1 MLDVIKN
8 RYVYVWISFSVVLFS
23 LFMILFKDTN
33 LWIDMTGGTQS
44 EFSYTG
50 TIQLEEISKSLE
62 NMKNDFNKT
71 NNNIINA
78 LSVYTVSW
86 ESKIVVETWFWV
98 SVDEKTL
105 EKYKVN
111 FNELVWIDLW
121 KNNQSFILYK
131 YVNIWKSFW
140 DYIKKTAWLTLG
152 IALFSISIYIA
163 YAFFWVAL
171 WITASSFAFV
181 AMITLFHDVIVA
193 SGLYIFTWTFLPEF
207 KVDTFFITALLT
219 ILWYSINDTI
229 VVFDRIRD
237 NIKHHVKDKKLDQII
252 NMSINETLAR
262 SIFTSLTLFFVLLTI
277 FFFGPEALKWF
288 MLTLIYWVA
297 FGTYSSIFVAAPI
310 LYEINKDK
318 TLKVY
323 EKKIVTDDEKIVV

>member
-8 RYVYVWISFSVVLFS
+8 RYIYVWTSFAIVLFA
-23 LFMILFKDTN
+23 LFIVLFKDTN
-33 LWIDMTGGTQS
+33 LWIDMTGWTQS
-44 EFSYTG
+44 EFNYTW
-50 TIQLEEISKSLE
+50 IVNIEELSKNLWIVKD
-62 NMKNDFNKT
+62 NFNKN

-78 LSVYTVSW
+78 ISVYRVSW
-86 ESKIVVETWFWV
+86 EEKIVIEAWFWV
-98 SVDEKTL
+98 NTDEKTL
-105 EKYKVN
+105 EKYKID
-111 FNELVWIDLW
+111 FNELILTDLL
-121 KNNQSFILYK
+121 KSNQSFTLSK
-131 YVNIWKSFW
+131 YINIWKSFW
-140 DYIKKTAWLTLG
+140 DYIKKTAWMTLI
-152 IALFSISIYIA
+152 IALIAISLYIA
-163 YAFFWVAL
+163 FTFFWVAL
-171 WITASSFAFV
+171 WIESYSFAIV

-193 SGLYIFTWTFLPEF
+193 SGFYIFTWIFFPEF

-237 NIKHHVKDKKLDQII
+237 NIKHYVKSKKLDEII

-277 FFFGPEALKWF
+277 FFFGPETLKWF

-297 FGTYSSIFVAAPI
+297 FWTYSSIFVAAPL

-318 TLKVY
+318 KLKVY
-323 EKKIVTDDEKIVV
+323 EIKVIKDEDKIVV

>member
-8 RYVYVWISFSVVLFS
+8 RYVYVWVSFAVVLFA
-23 LFMILFKDTN
+23 LFMIIFKDTN

-50 TIQLEEISKSLE
+50 SVQVEEISKSLE
-62 NMKNDFNKT
+62 NVKNDFNKA

-78 LSVYTVSW
+78 ISTYTVSW

-98 SVDEKTL
+98 WVDEKTL
-105 EKYKVN
+105 EKYKIN
-111 FNELVWIDLW
+111 FNELVWSELSN
-121 KNNQSFILYK
+121 NNQSFVLYK

-193 SGLYIFTWTFLPEF
+193 SGLYIFTGTFLPEF

-237 NIKHHVKDKKLDQII
+237 NIKHHVKDKKLDEII

-297 FGTYSSIFVAAPI
+297 FWTYSSIFVAAPI
-310 LYEINKDK
+310 LYEINKNK
-318 TLKVY
+318 TLQVY
-323 EKKIVTDDEKIVV
+323 EKKIVTDDDKIVV

>member
-8 RYVYVWISFSVVLFS
+8 RYIYVWVSFVVVLFA
-23 LFMILFKDTN
+23 LFMIIFKDTN

-50 TIQLEEISKSLE
+50 TVQVEEILKSLD
-62 NMKNDFNKT
+62 NVKNEFNKA

-78 LSVYTVSW
+78 ISTYRVSW

-98 SVDEKTL
+98 WMDEKIL

-111 FNELVWIDLW
+111 FNELVLADLS
-121 KNNQSFILYK
+121 KNNQSFVLAK

-140 DYIKKTAWLTLG
+140 DYIKKTAWLTLW

-163 YAFFWVAL
+163 YAFYWVAL
-171 WITASSFAFV
+171 WITSSSFAIV
-181 AMITLFHDVIVA
+181 VMLTLFHDVIVA
-193 SGLYIFTWTFLPEF
+193 SWLYIFTGAFLPEF

-219 ILWYSINDTI
+219 ILGYSVNDTI

-237 NIKHHVKDKKLDQII
+237 NIKHHLKDKKLDEII

-297 FGTYSSIFVAAPI
+297 FGTYSSIFVASPL
-310 LYEINKDK
+310 LYEINKNK

-323 EKKIVTDDEKIVV
+323 EKKIVTDNDKIVV